1 MADESTTP
9 DLVELT
15 RRAVE
20 CASRGDLD
28 AVMGFFAPDAV
39 WESWRVGETF
49 EGRAAIR
56 ERFEDWHGVFED
68 LNFEIREILEL
79 GNGVVFAVVHQDAR
93 PIGSAVHV
101 EAQEGW
107 VVVWEEDLIVR
118 RSAFVEPAEA
128 RAAAERL
135 AEERG

>member
-1 MADESTTP
+1 MPEESTTP

-20 CASRGDLD
+20 CASRADLD
-28 AVMGFFAPDAV
+28 AVMGFFAPAAV
-39 WESWRVGETF
+39 WDSGRVGETF

-68 LNFEIREILEL
+68 LNFEIREILDL
-79 GNGVVFAVVHQDAR
+79 DNGVVFAVVHQDAR
-93 PIGSAVHV
+93 PIGSAAHV

-107 VVVWEEDLIVR
+107 VVVWEADLIVR
-118 RSAFVEPAEA
+118 RAAFVDPDE
-128 RAAAERL
+128 
-135 AEERG
+135 